1 MAGRNGAAYI
11 RPMSRL
17 ALLLRLP
24 RAFRLQGALRPELA
38 LVVFSTLML
47 LGALGFQYLGGLA
60 PCVLCMD
67 QRYAHVA
74 AMAGGLAALALG
86 GKGGMAARIALA
98 LGLLALVAGAGIA
111 IFHAGVEQHW
121 WRGLEACGA
130 VGQDVTDIADLIARI
145 EAAPVVRCDEIA
157 WQALGISMAGWNALA
172 SLAAAAVIAASTP
185 WKTRP

>member
-1 MAGRNGAAYI
+1 M
-11 RPMSRL
+11 L
-17 ALLLRLP
+17 
-24 RAFRLQGALRPELA
+24 
-38 LVVFSTLML
+38 FSGLML
-47 LGALGFQYLGGLA
+47 LGALGFQYVGGMA

-67 QRYAHVA
+67 QRYAHMA
-74 AMAGGLAALALG
+74 AMAGGLAALLLA

-121 WRGLEACGA
+121 WRGLEACSA
-130 VGQDVTDIADLIARI
+130 AGQNVTNIADLIARI

-172 SLAAAAVIAASTP
+172 SLGAAAVIAASIP